1 MTAAHSL
8 PSDLTTDKRRQVGMN
23 KQGKVYIDGKVYV
36 CRGNNIVR
44 IRYAHIGDVG

>member
-23 KQGKVYIDGKVYV
+23 KQQRVYLDGKVYV
-36 CRGNNIVR
+36 ARGNHIVR
-44 IRYAHIGDVG
+44 IR